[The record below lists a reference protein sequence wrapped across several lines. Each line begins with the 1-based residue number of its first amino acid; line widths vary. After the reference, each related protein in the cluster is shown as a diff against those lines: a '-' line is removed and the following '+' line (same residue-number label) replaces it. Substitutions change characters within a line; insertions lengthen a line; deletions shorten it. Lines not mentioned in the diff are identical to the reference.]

1 MKFPLR
7 SPLFW
12 LVALL
17 FAGLTVWWTLHVPY
31 APEQVWKAIPAEAVF
46 VSEHRDLAARWDA
59 FSHNPFTR
67 SLLTTV
73 GLTPPVL
80 QDLSSDPD

>member
-46 VSEHRDLAARWDA
+46 VSEHRDRPLGDA
-59 FSHNPFTR
+59 FSHNPR
-67 SLLTTV
+67 NLNDSR
-73 GLTPPVL
+73 
-80 QDLSSDPD
+80 PDAARAAGSVE